1 MPDPHGVTAVSRAA
15 GLVKAAHPG
24 PSAAVTAVGTALGAA
39 AGAPARTCVLLAL
52 ALLSGQLSIGWCND
66 AVDRGRDVAAGRR
79 DKPVALGVLTARAVA
94 VAAAASLAVCVPL
107 SFALGAAAGTVHL
120 VAVGGGW
127 AYDLYLKR
135 TAASFVPFAVS
146 FGLLPAVATL
156 SLPQPVLP
164 PWWATVTGALLGVAA
179 HLANALPDLQDDV
192 AAGVL
197 GLPQRLG
204 AGPTRVLAGV
214 LLAAAAVLL
223 TLAPS
228 VPLGAAG
235 VVLVL
240 AAGALLVLAF
250 GRRWPD
256 GSRAPFALTVVAA
269 LAVVGLLVARGA
281 SLA

>member
-1 MPDPHGVTAVSRAA
+1 VSSATAVRRTAA
-15 GLVKAAHPG
+15 LVKAAHPG
-24 PSAAVTAVGTALGAA
+24 PSAAVTVVGTALAA
-39 AGAPARTCVLLAL
+39 TAGAPARTCVLLAM

-66 AVDRGRDVAAGRR
+66 AVDRARDLAAGRP
-79 DKPVALGVLTARAVA
+79 DKPVALGVVSARTVGACAAVA
-94 VAAAASLAVCVPL
+94 LVGCVPL
-107 SFALGAAAGTVHL
+107 SLALGAAAGTVHL

-135 TAASFVPFAVS
+135 TAVSFAAFAVS

-156 SLPQPVLP
+156 ALPHPVVP
-164 PWWATVTGALLGVAA
+164 PWWATAAGAVLGVVA
-179 HLANALPDLQDDV
+179 HLANALPDLDDDV

-204 AGPTRVLAGV
+204 APATRLLAGL
-214 LLAAAAVLL
+214 LLAGAAALL
-223 TLAPS
+223 TLAPE

-235 VVLVL
+235 V
-240 AAGALLVLAF
+240 ALLVLTAVLLAGAF
-250 GRRWPD
+250 GRRWQP

-269 LAVVGLLVARGA
+269 LGVVGLLLARGA